1 MTSQDHSSDQEE
13 TSEVHDGADDPSGL
27 LNGGGKVDR
36 ESLDALYNAC
46 DEADA
51 ESQARVRFVLAKDLQ
66 KRLDRYLVD
75 RVPFLSRTSLQ
86 KLIGED
92 GVTVNGRRAKAST
105 KLRQGDVVEATLPPP
120 PSNSIPPEDIPIDVI
135 HEDDALIVINKQPDI
150 IVHPARG
157 NRSGT
162 LINALSWHFQ
172 NKTSG
177 GLSTVG
183 EDNCRPGVVH
193 RLDRFTSGVMV
204 AAKSDTAHW
213 RLGRQFEKRQTQKR
227 YLAVV
232 HGEMSPFAD
241 RIEQPLGKHPTSRE
255 KYAVRYDDL
264 AKEALTIYRVRELY
278 EGYTL
283 VELELRTGRT
293 HQIRVH
299 LSYLGHP
306 IVGDDMYGGR
316 HLQERD
322 VADSLGTEPLIVR
335 QALHATTLGFTHP
348 IEERPV
354 SFTAPLRP
362 DMMRLVEL
370 LRTHRLKKRLEAPGT
385 TVDLSQ
391 VLPHDQ

>member
-1 MTSQDHSSDQEE
+1 MQGIPRACSTEAARSIE
-13 TSEVHDGADDPSGL
+13 
-27 LNGGGKVDR
+27 R
-36 ESLDALYNAC
+36 SLDALYNAC

-135 HEDDALIVINKQPDI
+135 YEDDALIVINKQPDI

-232 HGEMSPFAD
+232 HGEMSPY
-241 RIEQPLGKHPTSRE
+241 RRSHRTTTGKAP
-255 KYAVRYDDL
+255 DL
-264 AKEALTIYRVRELY
+264 T
-278 EGYTL
+278 
-283 VELELRTGRT
+283 
-293 HQIRVH
+293 
-299 LSYLGHP
+299 
-306 IVGDDMYGGR
+306 
-316 HLQERD
+316 
-322 VADSLGTEPLIVR
+322 
-335 QALHATTLGFTHP
+335 
-348 IEERPV
+348 
-354 SFTAPLRP
+354 
-362 DMMRLVEL
+362 
-370 LRTHRLKKRLEAPGT
+370 
-385 TVDLSQ
+385 
-391 VLPHDQ
+391 